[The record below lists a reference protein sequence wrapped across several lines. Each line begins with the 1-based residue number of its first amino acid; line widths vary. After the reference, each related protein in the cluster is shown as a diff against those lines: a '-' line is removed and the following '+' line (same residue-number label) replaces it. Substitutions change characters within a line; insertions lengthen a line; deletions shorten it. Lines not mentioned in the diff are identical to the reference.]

1 MAQSGGPHDTS
12 EGSQPAADRSIGG
25 PALTGSQDG
34 GVRRGR
40 VSDLDGH
47 GDEAGGLFGD
57 V

>member
-1 MAQSGGPHDTS
+1 MAQSSGPHDTS

-25 PALTGSQDG
+25 LALTGSQDG